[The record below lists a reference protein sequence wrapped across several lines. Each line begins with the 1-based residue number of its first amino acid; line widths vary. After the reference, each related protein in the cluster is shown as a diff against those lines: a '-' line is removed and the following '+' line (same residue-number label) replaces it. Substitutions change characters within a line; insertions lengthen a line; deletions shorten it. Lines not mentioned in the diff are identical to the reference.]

1 MSKVIWNDEQQLA
14 INEQNKSILVS
25 AAAGSGK
32 TAVLVERVI
41 QLLTDKNTGVMAD
54 ELLIVT
60 FTNLA
65 ADEMK
70 NRINKRITQLLDE
83 SSDNPRIDETH
94 LRNQQLL
101 IDKAHISTI
110 DSFCRDVVKMSYTRF
125 DISPDYRIAD
135 SSELKALKYKAAEEI
150 AEKYYPREDFKNL
163 ASLLTTADSDTGLKD
178 TVIRFHEFLSALPFP
193 KKWLE
198 NMLATLHNA
207 QQDIRHCI
215 WIEDIVSKARKDII
229 YISGLMEDSCQ
240 IFDELEHTD
249 ILSETKRYDERLA
262 MHLADK
268 NFITRLSRCQTFDDI
283 QQCLYHDTFSEKL
296 LQLRGLSDEG
306 KLIYENYKNNRK
318 TIQKI
323 VTEMKNRFFVT
334 DDELREQLRKA
345 TADIT
350 LLTEFITDFDELYTQ
365 RKREKNVM
373 DFPDIERYTLL
384 TLAQETENGEYTTD
398 GIRYT
403 VTDEGKILS
412 QSFKQ
417 VIVDEYQDVNQ
428 LQDVIFKIISQ
439 NDKNLFVVGDV
450 KQSIYGFRQAMPDIF
465 IGRRNIYDTLPD
477 SQAKNIIL
485 KRNYRS
491 RYGVTDY
498 VNFVF
503 SQLMQKDLGNLEYL
517 PEDYL
522 VCGADYQGNNPYDV
536 YFHINN
542 LTYKNKKI
550 TNLYEA
556 KKIAEIIQNTV
567 GKYDVKDG
575 DTTRKAQYRDVAI
588 LMRTVKDTTTLTDY
602 LRSQEIPVV
611 TETTTSLLD
620 CKEVQMVVDLLRVI
634 DNPLQDIPLYS
645 TLVSPIYGFTPQEVA
660 QIRCNT
666 DRTALLYRNIITE
679 SEHNEKVRQ
688 FVADIEYYRELS
700 ANNPADVLIN
710 LIYRKTAIT
719 EFAVA
724 QVNGE
729 IILNNLRLLYECAK
743 NFENDQNR
751 GITGFIR
758 YIDHAVETGAEPE
771 AQTGSSTDG
780 NCVKIMTIHH
790 SKGLEF
796 PICIIANTGRQPKNY
811 TDKVYFSRS
820 YGVGLQIKDAVT
832 SVTQRTFL
840 YDALVNKLKSDEV
853 AEELRVLYVA
863 LTRAKEQLHIV
874 GSLKG
879 IEKIVNK
886 ISLEIAVYHGINS
899 EVLLKNNYMLHW
911 LIAVL
916 LMMKPQDN
924 QNNPL
929 WKYAN
934 ASFLRNI
941 AHNPDYPFREYHR
954 IFTEIDS
961 IEDTPQPSETTEQ
974 TSSESE
980 NLAESTINIS
990 ALNKRFQ
997 EVYPYQNSVNV
1008 PSVVTPSSMATH
1020 YFSSLNRFAFEDKGS
1035 RIATERGKAMHRFME
1050 CADIEKATVNPQE
1063 ELERLV
1069 EYEYLSEEQAKL
1081 ITINYITRC
1090 LQTPIMQRYIHAPK
1104 KYRETQFEVMVS
1116 ARLTGYPDC
1125 EEEHL
1130 LRGAVDCAFEENG
1143 ELIIIDYKTDYVK
1156 DMYELKEKYA
1166 LQLELYKTG
1175 LSATLKKKVRSCY
1188 IYSFYLNSFIEI

>member
-1 MSKVIWNDEQQLA
+1 MSKVQWNNEQKLA
-14 INEQNKSILVS
+14 IQEQDKSILVS

-41 QLLTDKNTGVMAD
+41 QLLTDKHSGVMAD

-83 SSDNPRIDETH
+83 SADNPEIDETH
-94 LRNQQLL
+94 LRTQQLL
-101 IDKAHISTI
+101 MDKAHISTI
-110 DSFCRDVVKMSYTRF
+110 DSFCREVVKTSYTKF
-125 DISPDYRIAD
+125 DISPDYRIGD
-135 SSELKALKYKAAEEI
+135 KSELKALKCKVVEEI
-150 AEKYYPREDFKNL
+150 AEQYYPQEKFKAL

-193 KKWLE
+193 KKWLK
-198 NMLATLHNA
+198 NMLDNLKNA
-207 QQDIRHCI
+207 QNDILHCM
-215 WIEDIVSKARKDII
+215 WIENIIEKARKDIL
-229 YISGLMEDSCQ
+229 YIHGLMKDSCH
-240 IFDELEHTD
+240 IFDELENTD

-268 NFITRLSRCQTFDDI
+268 NFVAQLVGCRTFHEI

-323 VTEMKNRFFVT
+323 ISEMKNSFFVSEE
-334 DDELREQLRKA
+334 ELREQLRKA
-345 TADIT
+345 TENIAV
-350 LLTEFITDFDELYTQ
+350 LCEFVTDFDLLYTQ

-373 DFPDIERYTLL
+373 DFSDIERYTLL
-384 TLAQETENGEYTTD
+384 TLAEENENGEYVTD
-398 GIRYT
+398 GIHYT
-403 VTDEGKILS
+403 VTEEGKTFART
-412 QSFKQ
+412 FKQ

-428 LQDVIFKIISQ
+428 LQDVIFKILSQ
-439 NDKNLFVVGDV
+439 NDKTLFVVGDV

-465 IGRRNIYDTLPD
+465 IDRRKTYDTFPD
-477 SQAKNIIL
+477 SQARNIIL
-485 KRNYRS
+485 KQNYRS

-503 SQLMQKDLGNLEYL
+503 SQLMQKELGNLEYL

-522 VCGADYQGNNPYDV
+522 VCGADYPKNNDYDV

-542 LTYKNKKI
+542 LEQRSKKI
-550 TNLYEA
+550 AHLYEA
-556 KKIAEIIQNTV
+556 KKIAEIIQNNV

-575 DTTRKAQYRDVAI
+575 DTTRKAQYKDVAI
-588 LMRTVKDTTTLTDY
+588 LMRTVKDTAILTDY

-611 TETTTSLLD
+611 TETTSSLLD
-620 CKEVQMVVDLLRVI
+620 CKEVQIVIDLLRVI

-666 DRTALLYRNIITE
+666 DRTSLLYRNIITE
-679 SEHNEKVRQ
+679 SEQNEKVRR

-700 ANNPADVLIN
+700 ANNPADVLIH

-751 GITGFIR
+751 GITGFLR

-771 AQTGSSTDG
+771 VQTGSATDG
-780 NCVKIMTIHH
+780 NCVRIMTIHH

-811 TDKVYFSRS
+811 TDKVYFHRS
-820 YGVGLQIKDAVT
+820 YGVGLQIKDPVT

-840 YDALVNKLKSDEV
+840 YDALINKLRSDEV

-863 LTRAKEQLHIV
+863 LTRAREQLHIV

-879 IEKIVNK
+879 LEKTVNK
-886 ISLEIAVYHGINS
+886 ISLEISVYQGINS
-899 EVLLKNNYMLHW
+899 EILIKNNYMLHW

-916 LMMKPQDN
+916 LTMKPKEK

-934 ASFLRNI
+934 ESFLKNI
-941 AHNPDYPFREYHR
+941 ARNPDYPFKAYHSV
-954 IFTEIDS
+954 FTEIDNIL
-961 IEDTPQPSETTEQ
+961 IEEETETDNSETVSETEETTE
-974 TSSESE
+974 SS
-980 NLAESTINIS
+980 IDIS
-990 ALNKRFQ
+990 LLDKRFK
-997 EVYPYQNSVNV
+997 EVYRYENSVNV

-1020 YFSSLNRFAFEDKGS
+1020 YFSTLNRFDFEDRGS
-1035 RIATERGKAMHRFME
+1035 RIATERGNAMHRFME
-1050 CADIEKATVNPQE
+1050 CADIEKAELNPKKE
-1063 ELERLV
+1063 IERLV
-1069 EYEYLSEEQAKL
+1069 EEEYLSEEQAKL
-1081 ITINYITRC
+1081 ITLHYITRC
-1090 LQTPIMQRYIHAPK
+1090 LKTPIMQRYIKAEK
-1104 KYRETQFEVMVS
+1104 KYRETQFEVMIS
-1116 ARLTGYPDC
+1116 AKLTGYPDC

-1130 LRGAVDCAFEENG
+1130 LRGAVDCAFEEDG
-1143 ELIIIDYKTDYVK
+1143 EIVIIDYKTDYVK
-1156 DMYELKEKYA
+1156 DIDELREKYY
-1166 LQLELYKTG
+1166 LQLSLYKTG
-1175 LSATLKKKVRSCY
+1175 LSATLKKRVKSCY